1 MYDSLPSWL
10 KEKQKPSEDNKL
22 TLRLRNGSQ
31 IKATSASSDAGRS
44 EAVSLLIIDEAA
56 FINNIGE
63 IWASAQQTLATGG
76 GCIALSTPY
85 GTGNW
90 FHKTWVAAELGDNS
104 FLPIRLPWNVHPE
117 RDQSW
122 RDQQD
127 SDLGVRM
134 AAQECDC
141 DFSTSGD
148 TVFHAE
154 NIDYYD
160 KEFVREPLEKRGV
173 DQNLWV
179 WEPVDYSKDYLVV
192 ADVARGDGKDSS
204 TLHVFDVE
212 TFTQVAEYKGQMG
225 TKDFGNLL
233 VGIAT
238 EYNNALL
245 APENSSIGWSTIQT
259 ILDRGYQNL
268 YHSPKGNSMSVDN
281 YFDPYMDYSKMT
293 PGFTMASNTRPI
305 SIGKFQEAVRDKG
318 VIFRSVRL
326 LEEMKVFIWRNGRAE
341 AQSGYNDDLV
351 MAFSIGCYLRETAF
365 KLRQQGMDMTK
376 SMLNNISSN
385 KSPYAGGYSGDGDFK
400 NPYKIDNPYSN
411 GEEDISWLL

>member
-1 MYDSLPSWL
+1 MVQVIGSI
-10 KEKQKPSEDNKL
+10 KHG
-22 TLRLRNGSQ
+22 LRL
-31 IKATSASSDAGRS
+31 K
-44 EAVSLLIIDEAA
+44 
-56 FINNIGE
+56 
-63 IWASAQQTLATGG
+63 
-76 GCIALSTPY
+76 
-85 GTGNW
+85 
-90 FHKTWVAAELGDNS
+90 LGDNS
-104 FLPIRLPWNVHPE
+104 FLPIRLPWEVHPE
-117 RDQSW
+117 RDQAW

-127 SDLGVRM
+127 ADLGIRM

-148 TVFHAE
+148 TVFYPE
-154 NIDYYD
+154 NIDYYEKD
-160 KEFVREPLEKRGV
+160 CVKEPLEKRGI
-173 DQNLWV
+173 DKNLWV
-179 WEPVDYSKDYLVV
+179 WEPADYSKDYLVV
-192 ADVARGDGKDSS
+192 ADVARGDGKDYS
-204 TLHVFDVE
+204 TFHVFDVE

-305 SIGKFQEAVRDKG
+305 AIGKFQEAVRDRG

-341 AQSGYNDDLV
+341 AQTGYNDDLV
-351 MAFSIGCYLRETAF
+351 L
-365 KLRQQGMDMTK
+365 
-376 SMLNNISSN
+376 
-385 KSPYAGGYSGDGDFK
+385 
-400 NPYKIDNPYSN
+400 
-411 GEEDISWLL
+411 WLFL